1 MMNWMSSTRS
11 LSILCYCFIS
21 KCQLFV
27 PNLLY
32 LLNEKN
38 NHQYGPF
45 WSIYNLTHHKY
56 MNWAFMLQLILSTNP
71 YNYCSELK
79 LVIDKGNGKVLPQQY
94 WNINSSSKLQ
104 SIFKSC
110 GIRLMGVKQG
120 GRSSRTSR
128 AVKPVWTQQ
137 SKSRY
142 LQCSTKYSFIE
153 HKLLY

>member
-1 MMNWMSSTRS
+1 
-11 LSILCYCFIS
+11 
-21 KCQLFV
+21 
-27 PNLLY
+27 
-32 LLNEKN
+32 
-38 NHQYGPF
+38 
-45 WSIYNLTHHKY
+45 

-120 GRSSRTSR
+120 GQ
-128 AVKPVWTQQ
+128 AA
-137 SKSRY
+137 
-142 LQCSTKYSFIE
+142 E
-153 HKLLY
+153 HHVL